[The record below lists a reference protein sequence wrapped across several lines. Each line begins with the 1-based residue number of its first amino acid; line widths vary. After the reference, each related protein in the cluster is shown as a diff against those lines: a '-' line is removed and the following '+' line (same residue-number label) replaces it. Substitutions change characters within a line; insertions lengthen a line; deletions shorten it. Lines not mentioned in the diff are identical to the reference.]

1 MKRYYFDL
9 RDQDGLAVDDEG
21 LELHSMEC
29 VQKEA
34 SKSMTDAIREMSRWP
49 LKTGETSIE
58 VRDENGQVMFIRF
71 AIEIEIGRKN

>member
-21 LELHSMEC
+21 LELHSMDGA
-29 VQKEA
+29 QKEA
-34 SKSMTDAIREMSRWP
+34 SKSMTEAIREMSRWP
-49 LKTGETSIE
+49 LRAGEISIE
-58 VRDENGQVMFIRF
+58 VRDDKGQVMFIRF